1 MLAAVVLAPAP
12 LFTALVATATGW
24 GLYEVALMSAR
35 GRLSLIV
42 MLLVAG
48 GLPTAWA
55 LAVGAP
61 RWMVPAAVIAAMVG
75 LTAWVAVEGA
85 RASAG
90 ALLNSLLGALY
101 VGVLFPY
108 FALLRNRQGGVKL
121 TIVILLLVAASDSG
135 AYFVGNRY
143 GRTKLLPKV
152 SPGKTVAGAVGSLL
166 SSLLAMAVMRRALAI
181 GDGLGQAMAL
191 AAAVNVM
198 AQAGDLAESALKRLA
213 GVKDSGWI
221 FPGHGGLL
229 DRADSLLFAAVFTYY
244 CF

>member
-12 LFTALVATATGW
+12 LFTALVAAAIGW
-24 GLYEVALMSAR
+24 GLYEVALISAR

-42 MLLVAG
+42 MLSVAG

-55 LAVGAP
+55 FAVGAP
-61 RWMVPAAVIAAMVG
+61 RWMVPAAIIAAMTG
-75 LTAWVAVEGA
+75 LTAWVAVAGA
-85 RASAG
+85 KASAG

-108 FALLRNRQGGVKL
+108 LALLRNRPGGVGL

-135 AYFVGNRY
+135 AYFVGMRY

-166 SSLLAMAVMRRALAI
+166 SSLLAMAVMRRVLAI
-181 GDGLGQAMAL
+181 GDSLGQALAL
-191 AAAVNVM
+191 AAAVNIM
-198 AQAGDLAESALKRLA
+198 AQAGDLAESALKRSA